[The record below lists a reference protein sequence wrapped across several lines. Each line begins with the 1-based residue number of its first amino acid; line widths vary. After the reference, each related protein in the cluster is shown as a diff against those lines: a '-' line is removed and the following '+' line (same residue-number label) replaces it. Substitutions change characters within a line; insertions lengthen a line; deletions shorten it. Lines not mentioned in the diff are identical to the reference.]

1 MVFFVILAG
10 RHRRCCLLPGY
21 RVVFLTPG
29 GWSKM
34 SAEGRGQENVG
45 RGWRR
50 SHNQGQLER
59 EEASFQRSKENFTN
73 SKMDKIFDKFKSKL
87 LREKKKGLHFFP
99 LEI

>member
-1 MVFFVILAG
+1 
-10 RHRRCCLLPGY
+10 
-21 RVVFLTPG
+21 
-29 GWSKM
+29 M

-73 SKMDKIFDKFKSKL
+73 SKMDKIFDKFKSNL
-87 LREKKKGLHFFP
+87 LREKKKVCISFLWKYEPSVPFKAASITGL
-99 LEI
+99 IKVVIVK